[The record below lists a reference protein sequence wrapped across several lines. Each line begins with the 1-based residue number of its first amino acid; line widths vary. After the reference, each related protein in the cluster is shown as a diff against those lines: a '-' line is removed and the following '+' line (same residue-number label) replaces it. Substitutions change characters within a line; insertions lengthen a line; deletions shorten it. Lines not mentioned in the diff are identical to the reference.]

1 MQSVAAIQ
9 ARPAAV
15 AVRPARRQS
24 VRVMAAS
31 AGQEVRTF
39 VLEYEL
45 SWRIVILVCKDL
57 VRVAK
62 FICTHE
68 NRLDV
73 CTGGLPEDTEPLL
86 LASIPGSMMFGIVFH
101 ILWDV

>member
-31 AGQEVRTF
+31 AGQEVRIF
-39 VLEYEL
+39 A
-45 SWRIVILVCKDL
+45 
-57 VRVAK
+57 VANA
-62 FICTHE
+62 F
-68 NRLDV
+68 
-73 CTGGLPEDTEPLL
+73 
-86 LASIPGSMMFGIVFH
+86 S
-101 ILWDV
+101 

>member
-39 VLEYEL
+39 VLGNLLTEL
-45 SWRIVILVCKDL
+45 IF
-57 VRVAK
+57 
-62 FICTHE
+62 FICLRTWFGTRNSYALMRSALTFVLE
-68 NRLDV
+68 DV
-73 CTGGLPEDTEPLL
+73 PEYFEP
-86 LASIPGSMMFGIVFH
+86 
-101 ILWDV
+101 